1 MVKRRWWA
9 KSGWRGRDWFEGK
22 ISVCANGSKSCS
34 RLGPFWRISTAAQKR
49 SPRIAACAVLIEP
62 SAQVCCWKEGITSHR
77 IAWRIANTFRFLS
90 AVSLSDEKTEHK
102 MEFFRA
108 ALFACRVTNQTVPYR
123 VWTLGT
129 SQKNISWQ
137 YYTQLTWHWFNTN
150 ENNNSQSKGL
160 GPIEA
165 NLSGA
170 HTPKHTTLVHILDL
184 TVIHGSTSMTYR
196 FCNRLKL
203 HSCYQIKSNSQRSS
217 VITLSYLPIYDLN
230 AMVY

>member
-1 MVKRRWWA
+1 MNEASSGWWWWWWRRWWWSVA
-9 KSGWRGRDWFEGK
+9 DGLKVGGVVEIGLRGKYLCAPTARNPAQGLVPSGGFRRRRKNAPQGSQPAQSWLSHRLKFAAGK
-22 ISVCANGSKSCS
+22 RA
-34 RLGPFWRISTAAQKR
+34 
-49 SPRIAACAVLIEP
+49 
-62 SAQVCCWKEGITSHR
+62 SHR

-123 VWTLGT
+123 AWTLGT

-184 TVIHGSTSMTYR
+184 TVIHGSTSMIYR
-196 FCNRLKL
+196 FCNRLK
-203 HSCYQIKSNSQRSS
+203 CIVAIK
-217 VITLSYLPIYDLN
+217 
-230 AMVY
+230 